1 MRGVPGSAPQ
11 RHNPTGVKKSRRK
24 LRAWIAEE
32 LRISTFIVVVGGAL
46 ILVALAL
53 WFWSSPISKT
63 QLDYVVSNQYQ
74 AVFLTNG
81 QVYFGKVTAL
91 NKDYMV
97 LNDIYYLQSSSNST
111 SNPQP
116 SSKNNDLTLVKL
128 GLNELHAPEDRMVI
142 SQSQVSFWENMKDSS
157 KVVSA
162 IKQYQTN
169 PSSAGSQ
176 VQSTNGSSSSG
187 GTSTQ

>member
-1 MRGVPGSAPQ
+1 MRGAPGSAPQ
-11 RHNPTGVKKSRRK
+11 RHSPAGVKKSRRK
-24 LRAWIAEE
+24 LRAWVAEE
-32 LRISTFIVVVGGAL
+32 LRISTFIVIVGGAL
-46 ILVALAL
+46 ILAALAL
-53 WFWSSPISKT
+53 WFWSSSSYG
-63 QLDYVVSNQYQ
+63 QSSYVNTKEYQ

-91 NKDYMV
+91 NHDYMV

-128 GLNELHAPEDRMVI
+128 GLNELHAPQDRMVI

-162 IKQYQTN
+162 IKQYQAN

-187 GTSTQ
+187 GTSAR

>member
-11 RHNPTGVKKSRRK
+11 RHTTAANGKKNRRK
-24 LRAWIAEE
+24 LRAWVAEE
-32 LRISTFIVVVGGAL
+32 LRISTFIVIVGGAL
-46 ILVALAL
+46 ILAALAL
-53 WFWSSPISKT
+53 WFWSGSSYG
-63 QLDYVVSNQYQ
+63 QSSYVNTKEYQ

-81 QVYFGKVTAL
+81 QVYFGKVTSL
-91 NKDYMV
+91 NHDYMV

-116 SSKNNDLTLVKL
+116 STKNNDLTLVKL

-162 IKQYQTN
+162 IKQYQANPNSSTN
-169 PSSAGSQ
+169 Q
-176 VQSTNGSSSSG
+176 VQNSAGSSSSG
-187 GTSTQ
+187 GRAQ